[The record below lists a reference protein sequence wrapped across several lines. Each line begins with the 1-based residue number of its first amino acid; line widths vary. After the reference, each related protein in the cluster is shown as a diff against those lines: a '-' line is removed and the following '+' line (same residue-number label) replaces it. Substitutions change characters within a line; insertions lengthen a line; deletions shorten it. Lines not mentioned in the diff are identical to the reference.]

1 METLKF
7 ETSLGAPSQLEQL
20 SDHLNE
26 VPNIVDWCMDY
37 FSSHFL
43 LSINGINVKA
53 LDIIRA
59 LENLGIDATQVYEE

>member
-7 ETSLGAPSQLEQL
+7 ETALGAPSQFEQL

-26 VPNIVDWCMDY
+26 VPNIVDWCVDY

-43 LSINGINVKA
+43 LSIKGINIKA
-53 LDIIRA
+53 WDIIRT
-59 LENLGIDATQVYEE
+59 LENLGIAATQVYEE